1 MPTPLMKS
9 FAKEAEVKP
18 KKVEKLWKKAERLVK
33 KKYEIE
39 DDSDRFYPLVVGVLK
54 NFLGI
59 EKKDIN
65 EDGEGI
71 DVGNAEVGTTTT
83 NMGDYQHASRIG
95 DPAYVMAGRIMPVQI
110 EITKVKK
117 RKANKKHKKAIR
129 KLKECIEASDM
140 DIDDAFSDMIK
151 YFCEKDSL
159 DPVEDAINS
168 LNRYFGLAPSIF
180 DNIE

>member
-9 FAKEAEVKP
+9 LAKDADVKP
-18 KKVEKLWKKAERLVK
+18 KKVEKLWKKSERLVK
-33 KKYEIE
+33 KKYEIDE
-39 DDSDRFYPLVVGVLK
+39 DSDRFYPLVVGVLK

-59 EKKDIN
+59 EKEDIN
-65 EDGEGI
+65 EDGEGVDI
-71 DVGNAEVGTTTT
+71 GDVEVGTTTT
-83 NMGDYQHASRIG
+83 NMGDYQFASRVGYPVSI
-95 DPAYVMAGRIMPVQI
+95 MAGRIMPVQV

-117 RKANKKHKKAIR
+117 RKANKKHKKIIR
-129 KLKECIEASDM
+129 KLKECIEAADM
-140 DIDDAFSDMIK
+140 DMDDAFSDMIK